1 MTNLTTN
8 KSILDW
14 VQDKIELL
22 NPDSVLW
29 IDGAR
34 GKPHLHLLGEGRRC
48 RPDQP
53 LDGSG

>member
-29 IDGAR
+29 IDGS
-34 GKPHLHLLGEGRRC
+34 EE
-48 RPDQP
+48 Q
-53 LDGSG
+53 

>member
-22 NPDSVLW
+22 NPDKVLW
-29 IDGAR
+29 IDGSDEQ
-34 GKPHLHLLGEGRRC
+34 L
-48 RPDQP
+48 
-53 LDGSG
+53 